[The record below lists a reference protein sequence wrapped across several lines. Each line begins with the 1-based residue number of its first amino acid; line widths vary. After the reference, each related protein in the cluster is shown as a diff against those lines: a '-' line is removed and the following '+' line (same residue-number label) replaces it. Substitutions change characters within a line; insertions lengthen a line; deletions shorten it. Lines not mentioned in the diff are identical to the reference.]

1 VRHQPKDI
9 SFAIADAGDVFN
21 RTVRIRFGNNPALA
35 VRVAQNHLSIG
46 VEVSQGFCVR
56 EEATFAMRNRH
67 VEKRP
72 LREAMRSF
80 WAASCEWEIIH
91 VHTRSDHVTHK
102 SQRAV
107 PHERTGQETGFA
119 ENLEPVARTEHELA
133 GARIADY
140 RSHDWRK
147 TRDGATTQIIAI
159 RESTRQNDGVKIVKR
174 RCLVPDVFRTHAV
187 EIIDPRD
194 AILITI

>member
-1 VRHQPKDI
+1 MRHQPKDI

-72 LREAMRSF
+72 FREAMR
-80 WAASCEWEIIH
+80 ERRI
-91 VHTRSDHVTHK
+91 VHFHARRHHVTHEA
-102 SQRAV
+102 QRTV

-133 GARIADY
+133 GARIANY
-140 RSHDWRK
+140 RLHDWRK

-159 RESTRQNDGVKIVKR
+159 RESTRQHDGVKIVKR
-174 RCLVPDVFRTHAV
+174 RCLVPDVFRTQAV
-187 EIIDPRD
+187 EIIDPGD